1 MALALGGCLFDH
13 AKGMADY
20 QNEASRFYRT
30 YHAISP
36 DDPSSRFIIVCMAA
50 KGYDFTITSTQC
62 SSEYPLPPKAACYE
76 PTNWVFWVI
85 EKFRAD

>member
-1 MALALGGCLFDH
+1 MALGGCLHEH

-20 QNEASRFYRT
+20 QNEASRFYQT

-36 DDPSSRFIIVCMAA
+36 DDPSSRFIIGCMAA

-62 SSEYPLPPKAACYE
+62 SSERPLPPQARYYE
-76 PTNWVFWVI
+76 STNWLFWVN